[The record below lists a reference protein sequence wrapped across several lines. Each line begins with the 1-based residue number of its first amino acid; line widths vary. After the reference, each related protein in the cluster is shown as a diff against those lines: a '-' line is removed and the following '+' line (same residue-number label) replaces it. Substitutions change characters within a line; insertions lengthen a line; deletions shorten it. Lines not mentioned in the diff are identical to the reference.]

1 VTELCQQGCAANGG
15 IPGLTYRS
23 TAVVPFVGAY
33 EADSDVWNW
42 RASATHVSGG
52 RSLKVGYVG
61 TQIVNHFAHVRMN
74 DQWLGYS
81 FNNGQPFSFTQYVGP
96 AMQNTHVTVH
106 GLYAQEQWTVN
117 RFTLSGALR
126 WDHTAGSFPEQTI
139 GPNPWV
145 PSQVIVPKTTGTQ
158 YDDLTPRAAVVYDL
172 FKNGKTAL
180 KFNVGKYLAAADGS
194 SITGGLTNPLSNY
207 ITTSGARTWTDAN
220 TNFVVDCYVNGVLP
234 NTAVDNRP
242 SGGDFCGQG
251 NLNFGNFITPTTR
264 YDPAILTGWSKRPY
278 DWNFG
283 WQVQQELLP
292 RLSVEVGYFRR
303 IFGNF
308 AVTDNL
314 AQSIFGTAQLAA
326 PSDSRLPNGGGN
338 TIGTIYNVDPTQSG
352 RTDNLVNLSDNLGVA
367 QTQHWNGVEVNFTA
381 RVRQGLSLQGG
392 TSTGRTSTDS
402 CEVRAKFP
410 ETAPLN
416 PYCHVDNPFLTQAR
430 GFASYIVPKIDVA
443 LSTTFQSLPGSNLP
457 ANYAFTNAAVT
468 PLLGRPLSGNAQ
480 NITVNLIPTGTL
492 QGDRTNQID
501 IRAGKVIR
509 FGGYRTQFSVDVYN
523 LLNSARIGTYQNTF
537 IVPDPAALTQK
548 WLAPQSILAA
558 RFFKLTAQ
566 IDF

>member
-1 VTELCQQGCAANGG
+1 
-15 IPGLTYRS
+15 
-23 TAVVPFVGAY
+23 
-33 EADSDVWNW
+33 
-42 RASATHVSGG
+42 
-52 RSLKVGYVG
+52 
-61 TQIVNHFAHVRMN
+61 
-74 DQWLGYS
+74 
-81 FNNGQPFSFTQYVGP
+81 
-96 AMQNTHVTVH
+96 MQNTHVTVH

-145 PSQVIVPKTTGTQ
+145 PTQIIVPKTTGTQ
-158 YDDLTPRAAVVYDL
+158 YDDITPRAAVVYDL

-180 KFNVGKYLAAADGS
+180 KFNIGKYLAAADGS
-194 SITGGLTNPLSNY
+194 SITGGLTNPLANY
-207 ITTSGARTWTDAN
+207 ITNSGARTWTDAN
-220 TNFVVDCYVNGVLP
+220 SNFVVDCYVNGVLP

-251 NLNFGNFITPTTR
+251 NLNFGNFVAPTTR

-314 AQSIFGTAQLAA
+314 AQNIFGSAQLTA

-338 TIGTIYNVDPTQSG
+338 AIGTIYNVDPTQSG

-410 ETAPLN
+410 ETALLN
-416 PYCHVDNPFLTQAR
+416 PYCQVNNPFLTQAR

-443 LSTTFQSLPGSNLP
+443 LSTTFQSLPGSNLS

-480 NITVNLIPTGTL
+480 NIIVNLIPTGTL

-548 WLAPQSILAA
+548 WLAPQAILAA